1 MRHKLCSFH
10 KCHKHTSDDGDNFG
24 LNYAMG
30 CRSLSMKTAPRQLRG
45 GGQYRPGR
53 ESGATGGNVT
63 GLSLQTTWLASSSNS
78 PPVGDLGQCRQSH
91 WRTGDARGS
100 GNRPQ
105 ARARGRHIRN
115 PASRG
120 YPPAFDTLKGRA
132 EALYVVRSPLLTTNW
147 IRISSLAATARLPT
161 MSGFWEYVEAGGLM
175 SYGANF
181 PVPFRQ
187 RRRLWRQDF
196 AQEHGRI
203 SRTGNRAVGHRVRQC
218 PYPGIKS
225 VR

>member
-30 CRSLSMKTAPRQLRG
+30 CRSLSMKTARDSCEVVVNT
-45 GGQYRPGR
+45 GR
-53 ESGATGGNVT
+53 VASAGATGGNVT

-78 PPVGDLGQCRQSH
+78 SAG
-91 WRTGDARGS
+91 WRSWPMSSVPLAYWR
-100 GNRPQ
+100 
-105 ARARGRHIRN
+105 RARFRQP
-115 PASRG
+115 PASSGSR
-120 YPPAFDTLKGRA
+120 PPHPKSGK
-132 EALYVVRSPLLTTNW
+132 P
-147 IRISSLAATARLPT
+147 RILPT

-187 RRRLWRQDF
+187 RRRLCRQDS
-196 AQEHGRI
+196 AQDHGRI
-203 SRTGNRAVGHRVRQC
+203 SRTGNRAVGHRVRVPISRDQIGPIGQSSPPDRGSSQC
-218 PYPGIKS
+218 GDPLVMIRVSGANPAQ
-225 VR
+225 